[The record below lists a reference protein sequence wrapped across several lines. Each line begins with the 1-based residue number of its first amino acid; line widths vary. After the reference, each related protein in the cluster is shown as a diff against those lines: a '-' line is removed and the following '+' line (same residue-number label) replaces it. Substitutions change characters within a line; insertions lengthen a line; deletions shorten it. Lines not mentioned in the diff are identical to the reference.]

1 MAELK
6 AKVGLETSEFET
18 GLARLQNAAGSFA
31 SGLGKMIL
39 GGFAFDK
46 IISGVTSLV
55 EKASQ
60 LQDISDKFG
69 ISAES
74 IQRIGNVAEQNG
86 ASMESV
92 VRALAKIGVSAQEAA
107 SGNENLK
114 ASFAAIGVSGEDLI
128 RLNPEQLFYKLA
140 NAMNDGS
147 IAGRDLAIVKDLIG
161 KGFQQ
166 VLPVLRLT
174 EEQIRAIGEAS
185 GILGDSEVEKL
196 DQFGDA
202 WTRLANKAK
211 VGAASVLDGLIRI
224 GEEIKRNPLSF
235 FDQDKMEDNI
245 QAQIKKENDL
255 RNLVKENKL
264 KMQGS
269 VDSAELNAKNKEE
282 RDKKDVAEAKQELR
296 MLEAGISGQA
306 AAEKMARD
314 FESKRSQT
322 DRAEK
327 EVVPKARKNT
337 LEVLA
342 DSLQKVGGGG
352 QFARVGGADSILKDQ
367 LATLKSIDKNISKM
381 GGQPTDETGAQ

>member
-327 EVVPKARKNT
+327 EVVPKAQKNT

-352 QFARVGGADSILKDQ
+352 RFASIGGADSIQKDQ

-381 GGQPTDETGAQ
+381 GGQQTAEIGAQ